1 MIQLRVVVSEHDRVR
16 PQLGEATTY
25 QYNMV
30 FEIEAALPLRVVGR
44 AARVVRLHSVD
55 LAVAV
60 IGSRPHLGGTEVL
73 GPDLV
78 DGLQVLVAPPVGGV
92 LFSRSS
98 GRTSGRE

>member
-1 MIQLRVVVSEHDRVR
+1 MVQLRVVVPKHDGVR
-16 PQLGEATTY
+16 PKLGKATTY
-25 QYNMV
+25 QHSIV

-60 IGSRPHLGGTEVL
+60 VGARPYLGGAEVL

-92 LFSRSS
+92 LFSRSLD
-98 GRTSGRE
+98 RTSGRE